1 MKLSELT
8 AKPKLIKLSIDD
20 EETIKEF
27 GEAIDFWV
35 YDRQKVDT
43 FMRMATLENNDVSI
57 IAELVTELIYDED
70 GKKIITDET
79 ALPVKIMMKVIPK
92 VVESL
97 GNTISQ
103 TSAK

>member
-8 AKPKLIKLSIDD
+8 AKPQLIKLSLDD
-20 EETIKEF
+20 EETVKEF
-27 GEAIDFWV
+27 GEPIDFWV

-43 FMRMATLENNDVSI
+43 FMRMATMENNDVSI

-79 ALPVKIMMKVIPK
+79 ALPVKVMMKVIPK